1 MRPVTASPRHDS
13 DQPELVFSRFAV
25 EVLSGDEVGKRVV
38 SEGPELQIGTALSNE
53 MVLTDSTVSRH
64 HCVIAATDEGFLL
77 TDLDSM
83 NGVKLGGY
91 RVRDAFLKDKS
102 TLKLG
107 RVKLGF
113 SRVDGEVREK
123 LSITPE
129 LAGMVGDSATM
140 RRLFARCR
148 RVAPSTRAILLE
160 AEPGTGKRAMAEGI
174 HLTSGRATEPFVA
187 VDVSTL
193 AISEVDDAIFGERG
207 AIGRAG
213 AGTLYI
219 ASVGELP
226 PELQE
231 RLADTV
237 DECRARLIAG
247 THRDL
252 RPSVN
257 RGRFRADLYHRLAAI
272 RMHIPPLRDRPVDV
286 APLARHMFR
295 ELFPDAAAPSDEL
308 IDSFT
313 KRQWWGNARA
323 LRDAIAREAAAD
335 I

>member
-1 MRPVTASPRHDS
+1 MTDSLRHDT
-13 DQPELVFSRFAV
+13 DQPEIVFSRFAV
-25 EVLSGDEVGKRVV
+25 EVLFGDDVGKRVV
-38 SEGPELQIGTALSNE
+38 SEGPELQIGTAASNE

-64 HCVIAATDEGFLL
+64 HCVITATDDGFLL

-113 SRVDGEVREK
+113 TRVDGEVREK

-129 LAGMVGDSATM
+129 LEGMVGDSAAM

-148 RVAPSTRAILLE
+148 RVAPSMRAILLE
-160 AEPGTGKRAMAEGI
+160 AEPGTGKRAMAAGI
-174 HLTSGRATEPFVA
+174 HATSQRAAEPFVT
-187 VDVSTL
+187 VDVAMLSI
-193 AISEVDDAIFGERG
+193 AEMEAAIFGAAG
-207 AIGRAG
+207 AIARAG

-226 PELQE
+226 AELQE
-231 RLADTV
+231 RLSDTI
-237 DECRARLIAG
+237 DACRARLIAG

-272 RMHIPPLRDRPVDV
+272 RMHIPPLRDRPADV
-286 APLARHMFR
+286 APLVTHMFR
-295 ELFPDAAAPSDEL
+295 QLFPAAPPPSDEL

-313 KRQWWGNARA
+313 KRQWWGNAAA
-323 LRDAIAREAAAD
+323 LRQAIERETATD